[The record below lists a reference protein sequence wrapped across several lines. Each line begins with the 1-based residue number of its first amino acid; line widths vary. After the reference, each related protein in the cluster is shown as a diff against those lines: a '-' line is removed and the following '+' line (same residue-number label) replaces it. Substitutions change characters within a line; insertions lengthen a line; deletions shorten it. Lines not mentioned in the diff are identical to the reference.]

1 MFDVMRSR
9 WFYLSSKI
17 LIGKHPLT
25 EDLIL
30 VLRDGNDL
38 PVEVG
43 KVLHLN
49 KMEICGK
56 VRVEDD
62 LRYYPLKEKEDVHTA
77 ISS

>member
-1 MFDVMRSR
+1 MFDVMTSR

-25 EDLIL
+25 EELIL

-49 KMEICGK
+49 KMTICGK
-56 VRVEDD
+56 VREDD
-62 LRYYPLKEKEDVHTA
+62 GFKYYPLKEKEDVNTA
-77 ISS
+77 ISC